1 MTSDTL
7 STSTFSLWLGA
18 IQPHKTTDHKALSLL
33 ENRSEILVSD
43 RISYL
48 KIRLVTSALRDSTAI
63 HIMRFQREREAI
75 PGTCRIHKYFHCYFP
90 FFFFLKCWAIF
101 FGYFV
106 ENVVIN
112 KKRRLSLFIKET
124 YLFVPFVS

>member
-48 KIRLVTSALRDSTAI
+48 KIS
-63 HIMRFQREREAI
+63 Q
-75 PGTCRIHKYFHCYFP
+75 
-90 FFFFLKCWAIF
+90 
-101 FGYFV
+101 
-106 ENVVIN
+106 
-112 KKRRLSLFIKET
+112 
-124 YLFVPFVS
+124 YLFVFYLPITFSIEIANNQLLQESSQAGNLERREWSEGGEKGRDQFSAT